1 MYDVGTFAAWDYVVL
16 AISLGISTGI
26 GIFYGCTGTK
36 QSTTKEFLLA
46 DRNMSPFP
54 VSMSLIASFI
64 SAITVLGTPSEMYL
78 YGSMFWLFSFAYIGS
93 GLIAALFM
101 PVFFRLSITS
111 ANEYLEMRFNKAT
124 RILGT
129 LVFFAQMIL
138 YLGIVIYAPALALN
152 QVTGLNLWG
161 SVMAIGIVCTFYTT
175 IGGMKAVL
183 WTDAFQVMVMMS
195 GFLAVIIKG
204 SMNTGGLDKAWQ
216 ICEENGRIDF
226 WNFDPDPT
234 VRHTFWTIIVGG
246 TFTWGSTYGV
256 NQSQVQRYLTC
267 GKEKTAQLA
276 LFMAIIGMVIVV
288 SAACLSGLVMYANFV
303 DCDPFTMG
311 YVSSSDQL
319 MPYFVMYLFG
329 SMPGLPG
336 LFTSAVFSAALS
348 TVSSGLNSLA
358 AVTAEDIV
366 KSIWPKIEEKKYTLV
381 TKGLA
386 LFFGVLCI
394 GMTYVASQLG
404 GVLQAALS
412 IFGMIGGPMLGLYSL
427 GMFFPWTNSYGA
439 IGGTLCGLV
448 WSLWVGIGA
457 QLYPP
462 EVYKPPLYTD
472 GCYNESILTT
482 MTMGPT
488 TMMPTEEPRPAIAPL
503 YYLSYSWYSA
513 AAWLQTCFWGLL
525 ISFLT
530 GYTDPRTVNPSLISP
545 IVDRMY
551 CCLPESIK
559 KPLRCGVGELYQE
572 DEEPKEEDDTAMKV
586 KYENAAYVNDDEL
599 PHPVNGHYKS
609 QLNGDA
615 LPEQKFREI
624 GTQFTSD
631 HEDSRL

>member
-1 MYDVGTFAAWDYVVL
+1 MYDVGTFAVWDYVVL
-16 AISLGISTGI
+16 AISLGISAGI
-26 GIFYGCTGTK
+26 GIYYGCTGTK

-54 VSMSLIASFI
+54 VAMSLIASFI
-64 SAITVLGTPSEMYL
+64 SAITVLGTPSEVYL
-78 YGSMFWLFSFAYIGS
+78 YGSMFWLFSLSYIGS

-101 PVFFRLSITS
+101 PIFFRLGVTS
-111 ANEYLEMRFNKAT
+111 ANEYLELRFNKSA

-161 SVMAIGIVCTFYTT
+161 SVFAIGIVCTFYTT
-175 IGGMKAVL
+175 ISGVKAVL

-204 SMNTGGLDKAWQ
+204 SMNIGGLDKAWQ

-234 VRHTFWTIIVGG
+234 IRHTFWTIVVGG

-276 LFMAIIGMVIVV
+276 LFMAVIGMVIVV
-288 SAACLSGLVMYANFV
+288 SSACLSGLVMYANFV
-303 DCDPFTMG
+303 ECDPFTMG
-311 YVSSSDQL
+311 YVTSSDQL

-366 KSIWPKIEEKKYTLV
+366 KTIWPNIEEKKYTLV

-386 LFFGVLCI
+386 LFFGVVCI

-412 IFGMIGGPMLGLYSL
+412 IFGMIGGPLLGLYSL

-439 IGGTLCGLV
+439 IGGTLCGLT

-457 QLYPP
+457 HDLPP
-462 EVYKPPLYTD
+462 
-472 GCYNESILTT
+472 
-482 MTMGPT
+482 
-488 TMMPTEEPRPAIAPL
+488 
-503 YYLSYSWYSA
+503 
-513 AAWLQTCFWGLL
+513 
-525 ISFLT
+525 
-530 GYTDPRTVNPSLISP
+530 
-545 IVDRMY
+545 
-551 CCLPESIK
+551 
-559 KPLRCGVGELYQE
+559 
-572 DEEPKEEDDTAMKV
+572 
-586 KYENAAYVNDDEL
+586 
-599 PHPVNGHYKS
+599 
-609 QLNGDA
+609 
-615 LPEQKFREI
+615 
-624 GTQFTSD
+624 
-631 HEDSRL
+631 